1 MSRSS
6 SEKSSTDA
14 SESTNDKESLSD
26 ASESADN
33 EESVSDA
40 SESTDD
46 EESVVVQKTG
56 VLRAV
61 RNKDIAGLLSSNTY
75 YEYDS
80 ECLRKK
86 SNWSKTRPEFKFDT
100 KYFDPVALSSA
111 IHTHSSKLESLLKR
125 IDDLDKRDMARDG
138 RKYKH
143 FIFSDLKTGLY
154 GAKLIAGALMA
165 KGMHLGYSAQPNP
178 NPKSK
183 KSYEKII
190 LDEDD
195 TLLKTKFN
203 NFYLLSSVAVY
214 DQPISVA
221 MKKTILKK
229 FNQRPENVYGELARI
244 IVMDSGYKE
253 GIDLFDI
260 KYVHIYEPQITMAD
274 QKQVIGRGTR
284 TCGQKGLD
292 FHPTKGWPLHVFIY
306 DVDIPAELRRQMLS
320 SSTLFDL
327 YMKSMNI
334 DFRLFNFQHDIE
346 RATVYGSVDYELNRD
361 IHNFAI
367 EPDHDDMMFGGSK
380 TNKGSKNEKKI
391 VYKVVFDPRAP
402 KFIVDS
408 NLNKPMD
415 FEQNRAFV
423 RKYFSEYKWKDI
435 KMENNCVEKKVGGAV
450 LLDYT
455 PTQDFIRNYFTPQN
469 PVKGM
474 FLWHSVGTGKT
485 CSAIATATSSFER
498 EGYTILWVTRTTLKN
513 DIWKNMFDQV
523 CNENIR
529 KEIENLPNEHA
540 KRMRMLSKSWSI
552 RPMSYKQFS
561 NLVSKQNSFY
571 SALVKKNG
579 EADPLQKTLLI
590 IDEAHKLYGGED
602 LSSIERPDMQALNAA
617 LQNSYIVSGK
627 NSVRLL
633 LMTATPITGNPME
646 LVKLINLLKPMDQQ
660 MPDQFPEFSQEY
672 LNEEG
677 RFTERG
683 ERRYLD
689 NIAGYV
695 SYLNREKDA
704 RQFSQPI
711 VKFVNTPLVDN
722 IKEVIKLDRKLAR
735 EQMGEEINELN
746 QQIEE
751 NNKEIDEEIKS
762 ISANKLAFFKNKCN
776 TYDGKAKKSCEK
788 IVREHIKSIVAE
800 AKEGIQSIKDRIKEL
815 REAIKEKRDIQSTM
829 LKEMKEDNS
838 PEMLKKKAEL
848 GNSMYYAIT
857 RKCGKKISDAT
868 NLNEVIKDIPEVSS
882 ITREIERLD
891 QVIENHKN
899 SLVVVIDAHKNR
911 LKQIKQLMKGKITAS
926 ECELLK
932 MTTKDGNKEHKQHI
946 ATLKKT
952 IDEKVKVA
960 NKEKK
965 AILKTRR
972 KTIASVKKTM
982 KSILQEQKEE
992 AKTIA
997 KETKAQ
1003 EKILQQQEDY
1013 VHEFKNN
1020 NLKQIIEKHTN
1031 MMDEELRQNIAHFEE
1046 LKLADEAKQH
1056 EKEIKAQER
1065 EIKAATRKQ
1074 QKELRDEHR
1083 KTMKRQKEA
1092 ENQEKKAAKEA
1103 EKHHK
1108 AAAKASEKREKE
1120 IAKEQ
1125 ERLAKEREKE
1135 AIKEQER
1142 LAKEQEKAKKIH
1154 DAAIKK
1160 LQEEQIALNNAI
1172 KKPKKRPINIR
1183 KNDDV

>member
-1 MSRSS
+1 MSTSS
-6 SEKSSTDA
+6 SEKS
-14 SESTNDKESLSD
+14 DKES
-26 ASESADN
+26 N
-33 EESVSDA
+33 RYA

-46 EESVVVQKTG
+46 SESVDVRESG
-56 VLRAV
+56 VFEAV
-61 RNKDIAGLLSSNTY
+61 GHKDIAGLLTPSTY
-75 YEYDS
+75 YKYDS

-86 SNWSKTRPEFKFDT
+86 SNWSKTRAEYKFDT
-100 KYFDPVALSSA
+100 KDFDPAALSSA

-125 IDDLDKRDMARDG
+125 IDDLDKRDMAKDG

-154 GAKLIAGALMA
+154 GAKLIAGALMT

-183 KSYEKII
+183 KPYEKIV
-190 LDEDD
+190 LDDDD

-221 MKKTILKK
+221 MKKAILKK

-260 KYVHIYEPQITMAD
+260 KYVHIYEPQTTMAD

-306 DVDIPAELRRQMLS
+306 DVEIPGKLRRQMLS
-320 SSTLFDL
+320 SPTLFDL

-334 DFRLFNFQHDIE
+334 DFRLFNFQHDLE

-367 EPDHDDMMFGGSK
+367 EPDHDDVMFGGGPK
-380 TNKGSKNEKKI
+380 
-391 VYKVVFDPRAP
+391 YKLIFDPRAP
-402 KFIVDS
+402 KRILGEKLDE
-408 NLNKPMD
+408 PMD
-415 FEQNRAFV
+415 FDQNRAFV

-435 KMENNCVEKKVGGAV
+435 KMENNCIEKKVGGAV

-455 PTQDFIRNYFTPQN
+455 PTQDFVRNYFTPQN

-485 CSAIATATSSFER
+485 CSAIAAATSSFER

-523 CNENIR
+523 CNESIR
-529 KEIENLPNEHA
+529 KEIENLPDEHA

-561 NLVSKQNSFY
+561 NLVSRQNSFY

-646 LVKLINLLKPMDQQ
+646 LVKLINLLKPMGKQ

-677 RFTERG
+677 RFTQQG
-683 ERRYLD
+683 ERKYLD

-711 VKFVNTPLVDN
+711 VKFVNSPLVDD
-722 IKEVIKLDRKLAR
+722 IKEVMKLDKKLVR
-735 EQMGEEINELN
+735 EQASEEINELK

-762 ISANKLAFFKNKCN
+762 INAKKLAFLKNKCKD
-776 TYDGKAKKSCEK
+776 YDGKAKTSCEK
-788 IVREHIKSIVAE
+788 IVREHIKNIVSE

-815 REAIKEKRDIQSTM
+815 REAIKERRSAQSIL
-829 LKEMKEDNS
+829 LKEIKEDDS
-838 PEMLKKKAEL
+838 PETLKKKAEL
-848 GNSMYYAIT
+848 ENSMYYAIT

-868 NLNEVIKDIPEVSS
+868 DLNEAIKDIPEVLWN
-882 ITREIERLD
+882 TREIERLD

-899 SLVVVIDAHKNR
+899 SLNIVIDAQKNR

-932 MTTKDGNKEHKQHI
+932 MTTKDEKKEHKKHI
-946 ATLKKT
+946 STLKKD
-952 IDEKVKVA
+952 IDEKVKAV
-960 NKEKK
+960 NEEKK
-965 AILKTRR
+965 ELLKTRR
-972 KTIASVKKTM
+972 KTISSVKKTM
-982 KSILQEQKEE
+982 KYILQEQKEE
-992 AKTIA
+992 AKEIA
-997 KETKAQ
+997 REKKAQ
-1003 EKILQQQEDY
+1003 EKLLQQQDDY
-1013 VHEFKNN
+1013 INEIKNN
-1020 NLKQIIEKHTN
+1020 NLKQIIAKHTG
-1031 MMDEELRQNIAHFEE
+1031 MIDEELLENIAHFEE
-1046 LKLADEAKQH
+1046 LRVADEVKAK
-1056 EKEIKAQER
+1056 EKEIKAQEKA
-1065 EIKAATRKQ
+1065 IQAATRKQ
-1074 QKELRDEHR
+1074 QKELKEEHR
-1083 KTMKRQKEA
+1083 KTMKNQKEA
-1092 ENQEKKAAKEA
+1092 EKREKTAAKEAERLHKEAEKREKAAAKESEKNHKEAEKREKEAAKEA
-1103 EKHHK
+1103 EKRAK
-1108 AAAKASEKREKE
+1108 EQEKKEKEAAKEAGKLAKE
-1120 IAKEQ
+1120 ADKLAREQ
-1125 ERLAKEREKE
+1125 ERLAKE
-1135 AIKEQER
+1135 KEQ
-1142 LAKEQEKAKKIH
+1142 AEKAY
-1154 DAAIKK
+1154 AAATRK
-1160 LQEEQIALNNAI
+1160 LQEEQTALNKTI
-1172 KKPKKRPINIR
+1172 KKPKKMPINLR
-1183 KNDDV
+1183 KNENL